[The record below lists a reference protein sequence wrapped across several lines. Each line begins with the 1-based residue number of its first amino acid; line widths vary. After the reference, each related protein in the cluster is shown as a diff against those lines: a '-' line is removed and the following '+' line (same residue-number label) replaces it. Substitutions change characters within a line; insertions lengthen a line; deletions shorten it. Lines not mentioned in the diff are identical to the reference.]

1 MTGPQSAYSGNE
13 KLLMAAAGDI
23 LAASFEGTAPNGR
36 RPWLSVPRGRPGLP
50 AHGHI
55 ADGSGPSRRLG

>member
-23 LAASFEGTAPNGR
+23 LAVSFEGTAPNGR
-36 RPWLSVPRGRPGLP
+36 RPWLSVPRGAPDSQRT
-50 AHGHI
+50 
-55 ADGSGPSRRLG
+55 DT